1 MKSKIKIKIVVTSPE
16 EVLKG
21 RAAELLLEEYP
32 ELAVTHQDFLLLL
45 SVIATDLLAK
55 RRDIKAVRDAGKGLS
70 KSEKSLA
77 AVQLYLYTKYLFRI
91 EEFRRIGEVSI
102 EKMASKWVEGED
114 ISDRLLKHQAVLR
127 KIRRRM
133 KALMDVT
140 DKYSVG
146 NIFTGLGLLAEV
158 NHQLGEE
165 GPRIG
170 LQRLSSCSE
179 RGEAEWLDDSD
190 QSVEETR
197 SWRGSWMDED
207 SGTSMCSS
215 ISNSST
221 GKSGAWSPGAIPRRR
236 LLSFHCIAD
245 TVAVLTKSYQIRIR

>member
-1 MKSKIKIKIVVTSPE
+1 MKSKVKIVVTSPE
-16 EVLKG
+16 EVHQG
-21 RAAELLLEEYP
+21 RRAELLLEEYP

-45 SVIATDLLAK
+45 SVIASDLLVK
-55 RRDIKAVRDAGKGLS
+55 RGDIKAARDTGKMLS
-70 KSEKSLA
+70 KSDKSLA
-77 AVQLYLYTKYLFRI
+77 TVQLYLYTKYILRI
-91 EEFRRIGEVSI
+91 NEFRRIGEVSI
-102 EKMASKWVEGED
+102 DKMASKWAEGED
-114 ISDRLLKHQAVLR
+114 ISDLLLKHQAVLR

-158 NHQLGEE
+158 NQQLGEE

-179 RGEAEWLDDSD
+179 GREAEWLDDSG

-197 SWRGSWMDED
+197 YSGGSLVDGD
-207 SGTSMCSS
+207 SEASLSSS
-215 ISNSST
+215 ISKSST
-221 GKSGAWSPGAIPRRR
+221 GESRAKSPRVVPRRR
-236 LLSFHCIAD
+236 LISFHCIAD
-245 TVAVLTKSYQIRIR
+245 TVAVLTKSYQLRIR

>member
-1 MKSKIKIKIVVTSPE
+1 MKSRIKIVVTSPE
-16 EVLKG
+16 EVHQG
-21 RAAELLLEEYP
+21 RTAELLLEEYP

-45 SVIATDLLAK
+45 SVIASDLLVK
-55 RRDIKAVRDAGKGLS
+55 RRDIKAARDTGKMLS

-77 AVQLYLYTKYLFRI
+77 TVQLYLYTKYLLRI
-91 EEFRRIGEVSI
+91 NEFRRIGEVSI

-114 ISDRLLKHQAVLR
+114 ISDMLLKHQAVLR

-158 NHQLGEE
+158 NQQLGEE
-165 GPRIG
+165 GPGIG

-179 RGEAEWLDDSD
+179 RREADWLDDSG

-197 SWRGSWMDED
+197 SRGSLVYGD
-207 SGTSMCSS
+207 SEASMSSS
-215 ISNSST
+215 ISKSS
-221 GKSGAWSPGAIPRRR
+221 SGESRAESPRVVPRRR
-236 LLSFHCIAD
+236 LISFHCIAD
-245 TVAVLTKSYQIRIR
+245 TVAVLTKSYQLRVR